1 MESFFHFFLMSV
13 FDLKE
18 REKTKELFIQ
28 RPPLHEAQSPAD
40 YVSMEFS
47 IRYNFYLYL
56 NKS

>member
-28 RPPLHEAQSPAD
+28 RPPLHEAQSPAG
-40 YVSMEFS
+40 YAR
-47 IRYNFYLYL
+47 I
-56 NKS
+56 